1 MAADT
6 EERAESTRRL
16 PWPARLAVVA
26 LAVVG
31 AITLVQWVVAVFA
44 WLVMFAM
51 LMVVLLGLA
60 FWVATKKRHR

>member
-1 MAADT
+1 MVADAQ
-6 EERAESTRRL
+6 ERAEATRRL
-16 PWPARLAVVA
+16 PWPARLVVAA

-44 WLVMFAM
+44 WLVMVAV

-60 FWVATKKRHR
+60 FWVATEKRHR